1 MNNVFGLI
9 NERKSVRT
17 FDSDEITPSVREN
30 ILNYA
35 HSIKTPYEQDIEV
48 RILDKGVHGLS
59 SPVIIGTDT
68 FIAAK
73 MKRAE
78 HAEEAFGYF
87 FEELV
92 LYIQSLGLG
101 TTWIGG
107 TMDRKAFEDAMEL
120 DADEVMP
127 CITPIGTPAEKRS
140 LREIMMRKGIKADS
154 RRNFEE
160 LFFDGSIDNPLSEGR
175 YPELS
180 EILEAV
186 RLAPSAVNRQPW
198 RVIVNERGAHFYLK
212 HDRGYTDKT
221 GWDMQKID
229 MGIALCH
236 FGLCAEANEIE
247 TRFSIE
253 DPGLDA
259 GKAEYIASFL
269 IEKWS
274 EE

>member
-9 NERKSVRT
+9 SERKSVRT
-17 FDSDEITPSVREN
+17 FDSDEITPLVRDD
-30 ILNYA
+30 ILKYA
-35 HSIKTPYEQDIEV
+35 RGIKTPYGQEVDV
-48 RILDKGVHGLS
+48 RILDKGMHGLS
-59 SPVIIGTDT
+59 SPVIVGTDT
-68 FIAAK
+68 YIAGK
-73 MKRAE
+73 MERAE

-120 DADEVMP
+120 DSNEVMP
-127 CITPIGTPAEKRS
+127 CVSPIGKPADKRS
-140 LREIMMRKGIKADS
+140 IRETMMRKGLRADS
-154 RRNFEE
+154 RKKFEE
-160 LFFDGSIDNPLSEGR
+160 LFFDGSIDVPLSEAR

-186 RLAPSAVNRQPW
+186 RLAPSAVNKQPW
-198 RVIVNERGAHFYLK
+198 RVIVTSTGAHFYIK
-212 HDRGYTDKT
+212 HDMGYIDST

-236 FGLCAEANEIE
+236 FGLCAEANGIE
-247 TRFSIE
+247 TRFSID

-259 GKAEYIASFL
+259 GKLEYIASFL